1 MHTRDGW
8 YFEGQP
14 DGSVRVAKVGPSHG
28 YDIVLT
34 KAEWE
39 SVCKEVGTPTIIS
52 NPPRLS
58 SQAQVKARKESA
70 QPAPKASTST
80 NAKASTSSN
89 TSTKPVMPTANTK
102 PVVK

>member
-14 DGSVRVAKVGPSHG
+14 DGGVRVAKVGPSHG

-39 SVCKEVGTPTIIS
+39 SVCKEVGTPTITS
-52 NPPRLS
+52 NPPRPS
-58 SQAQVKARKESA
+58 SQAQVKARKSA
-70 QPAPKASTST
+70 QPAVKASTGT
-80 NAKASTSSN
+80 STSVKSA
-89 TSTKPVMPTANTK
+89 TGTAT
-102 PVVK
+102 VKK